1 MASQNATADVSVTSS
16 GLVAGDNPLHHT
28 LMLLIIQVGTIICV
42 SRALALLLRPLK
54 QPRVVAGKL
63 LP

>member
-1 MASQNATADVSVTSS
+1 MASENVTDVSVTSS
-16 GLVAGDNPLHHT
+16 GVVAGDNPLHHT
-28 LMLLIIQVGTIICV
+28 LPLLIIQVMVIITV
-42 SRALALLLRPLK
+42 SRCVAVLLRPLK